1 MLGLYNKLRRVIAN
15 ILKEDY
21 PNLFANPDP
30 PVLEVKRL
38 FTDANLP
45 YKGSGRAAG
54 YDLCAHSYAFIV
66 DGKVGETVKLDEDTV
81 LVIPANSRCIVKT
94 GIAVAVPEGC
104 YGRVAP
110 RSGLALKKGID
121 IGAGV
126 IDEDYRGEVG
136 VILFNFNSEPFTVW
150 KGDRIA
156 QFICERIV
164 YPELEE
170 VEELNGTERG
180 VGGFGST
187 GSGSNRLYPDRLY
200 PDQIRGQHENS
211 DEN

>member
-1 MLGLYNKLRRVIAN
+1 MFGLLKNLLRSVVVS
-15 ILKEDY
+15 ILEEDY
-21 PNLFANPDP
+21 PELVVPEP

-38 FTDANLP
+38 FDDAILP
-45 YKGSGRAAG
+45 RKGSDRAAG
-54 YDLCAHSYAFIV
+54 YDLHAHSYAFIV
-66 DGKVGETVKLDEDTV
+66 DGKVGETVKLDDDVV
-81 LVIPANSRCIVKT
+81 LVIPANSRCLVKT
-94 GIAVAVPEGC
+94 GIAVDVPEGC

-136 VILFNFNSEPFTVW
+136 AILFNHNSEPFEV
-150 KGDRIA
+150 KKDDRIA

-170 VEELNGTERG
+170 VDELEDTDRG
-180 VGGFGST
+180 AGGFGST
-187 GSGSNRLYPDRLY
+187 GN
-200 PDQIRGQHENS
+200 
-211 DEN
+211 

>member
-1 MLGLYNKLRRVIAN
+1 MFGLLKNLLRSVVAS
-15 ILKEDY
+15 ILEEDY
-21 PNLFANPDP
+21 PELVAPESPVLD

-38 FTDANLP
+38 FDDADLP
-45 YKGSGRAAG
+45 HKGSDRAAG
-54 YDLCAHSYAFIV
+54 YDLRAHSYAFVV
-66 DGKVGETVKLDEDTV
+66 DGKVGDTVKLDDDVV
-81 LVIPANSRCIVKT
+81 LVIPANSRCLVKT

-126 IDEDYRGEVG
+126 IDEDYRGEIG
-136 VILFNFNSEPFTVW
+136 AILFNLNSEPFEVK

-170 VEELNGTERG
+170 VNELDDTERG

-187 GSGSNRLYPDRLY
+187 
-200 PDQIRGQHENS
+200 EK
-211 DEN
+211 

>member
-1 MLGLYNKLRRVIAN
+1 MFGLLKNLLRSVVAS
-15 ILKEDY
+15 ILEEDY
-21 PNLFANPDP
+21 PELVAPESPVLD

-38 FTDANLP
+38 FDDADLP
-45 YKGSGRAAG
+45 HKGSDRAAG
-54 YDLCAHSYAFIV
+54 YDLRAHSYAFVV
-66 DGKVGETVKLDEDTV
+66 DGKVGDTVKLDDDVV
-81 LVIPANSRCIVKT
+81 LVIPANSRCLVKT

-110 RSGLALKKGID
+110 RSGLALKGID

-126 IDEDYRGEVG
+126 IDEDYRGEIG
-136 VILFNFNSEPFTVW
+136 AILFNLNSEPFEVK

-170 VEELNGTERG
+170 VNELDDTCL
-180 VGGFGST
+180 
-187 GSGSNRLYPDRLY
+187 LYT
-200 PDQIRGQHENS
+200 S
-211 DEN
+211 DAADEC

>member
-1 MLGLYNKLRRVIAN
+1 MFELMKNQLRSVVAS
-15 ILKEDY
+15 ILEEDY
-21 PNLFANPDP
+21 HEILYPDSC
-30 PVLEVKRL
+30 VLEVKRL
-38 FTDANLP
+38 FDDAELP
-45 YKGSGRAAG
+45 HKGSDRAAG
-54 YDLCAHSYAFIV
+54 YDLRAHSYAFIEG
-66 DGKVGETVKLDEDTV
+66 GKVGETVKLDDNV
-81 LVIPANSRCIVKT
+81 LVIPAGSRCLIKT
-94 GIAVAVPEGC
+94 GVAVAVPEGC

-136 VILFNFNSEPFTVW
+136 AILFNLNSEHFEVK

-170 VEELNGTERG
+170 VDDLDDTERSA
-180 VGGFGST
+180 GGFGST
-187 GSGSNRLYPDRLY
+187 GSD
-200 PDQIRGQHENS
+200 
-211 DEN
+211 

>member
-1 MLGLYNKLRRVIAN
+1 MKTLLRGVVTS
-15 ILKEDY
+15 ILEEDY
-21 PNLFANPDP
+21 PKLVAPEP

-38 FTDANLP
+38 FDNADLP
-45 YKGSGRAAG
+45 HKGSDRAAG

-66 DGKVGETVKLDEDTV
+66 NDKVGETVKLDDNV

-94 GIAVAVPEGC
+94 GIAVAVPKGC

-136 VILFNFNSEPFTVW
+136 AILFNLNSEPFEVR
-150 KGDRIA
+150 KGDRVA

-170 VEELNGTERG
+170 VDYLDDTERG
-180 VGGFGST
+180 AGGFGST
-187 GSGSNRLYPDRLY
+187 GSN
-200 PDQIRGQHENS
+200 
-211 DEN
+211 

>member
-1 MLGLYNKLRRVIAN
+1 MFGLLKNLLRSVVAS
-15 ILKEDY
+15 ILEEDY
-21 PNLFANPDP
+21 PELICHEP

-38 FTDANLP
+38 FDDAELP
-45 YKGSGRAAG
+45 HKGSDRAAG
-54 YDLCAHSYAFIV
+54 YDLRAHSYAFIV
-66 DGKVGETVKLDEDTV
+66 DNKVGETVKLDDDDVV
-81 LVIPANSRCIVKT
+81 LVIPANSRCLVKT

-136 VILFNFNSEPFTVW
+136 AILFNLNSEPFEVR

-170 VEELNGTERG
+170 VDELADTQRG
-180 VGGFGST
+180 AGGFGST
-187 GSGSNRLYPDRLY
+187 GSN
-200 PDQIRGQHENS
+200 
-211 DEN
+211 